1 MHHQA
6 NHQAASAHSL
16 AQDDRLASV
25 YLQSRLRELAALQQ
39 ELADPNN
46 GYATV
51 SRSEIGIE
59 IRTRT
64 ETVIAVSMTAAQAFV
79 LRRFW

>member
-1 MHHQA
+1 MHQMQIHQGFT
-6 NHQAASAHSL
+6 AHSL
-16 AQDDRLASV
+16 AQDDRLAAR
-25 YLQSRLRELAALQQ
+25 YLQSRLRELAALQAD
-39 ELADPNN
+39 LADPNN

-59 IRTRT
+59 IKTRT

>member
-1 MHHQA
+1 MQA
-6 NHQAASAHSL
+6 HCIPMAASAFEL
-16 AQDDRLASV
+16 AQDDRLAAR

-39 ELADPNN
+39 ELSDPNN

-59 IRTRT
+59 IRTKS

>member
-6 NHQAASAHSL
+6 TTMAVSAHSL
-16 AQDDRLASV
+16 AQDDRLASL

-46 GYATV
+46 GYAVV

-59 IRTRT
+59 IKTRT

>member
-6 NHQAASAHSL
+6 TTMAASAFEL
-16 AQDDRLASV
+16 AQDDRLAAR

-46 GYATV
+46 GYASV
-51 SRSEIGIE
+51 IRSHQGVEV
-59 IRTRT
+59 RTRT
-64 ETVIAVSMTAAQAFV
+64 ETVIAVSVTAAQAFV

>member
-1 MHHQA
+1 MHQVQIQQA
-6 NHQAASAHSL
+6 VSAHSL
-16 AQDDRLASV
+16 AQDDRLASI

-46 GYATV
+46 GYAVV

-59 IRTRT
+59 IRTRS